1 MLFIKMQMPNIHMM
15 HMFSFQRCNSWCKCL
30 MQGWRYEVYS
40 WWRQRTYLPVMH
52 MSPYRDEDAKCL
64 VMQMISNGYVG
75 MPWCKC
81 PLVGMSWCKCT
92 LVGVSWCQCTLV
104 GVPWCKCTLIG
115 VPWCKCALVGVLWC
129 QCTLVGVPWCRY
141 TLVGVQM
148 YPWEYAMMR
157 MSSWCMPPWECHGAN
172 APLGMPWCKCN
183 LFKNFLYFQNEASAM
198 LETKIFSNSIYYSWK
213 VIFLL
218 T

>member
-1 MLFIKMQMPNIHMM
+1 MLFIKMQMQNIHMM
-15 HMFSFQRCNSWCKCL
+15 HMFSFQRCNSWCKCP

-40 WWRQRTYLPVMH
+40 WWRQRTYLPAMQ

-64 VMQMISNGYVG
+64 VMQMLSNGHVG

-81 PLVGMSWCKCT
+81 PLAGVPWCKCT
-92 LVGVSWCQCTLV
+92 LVGVSWCQCTLVGMPWCKCTLV

-115 VPWCKCALVGVLWC
+115 VPWCKY
-129 QCTLVGVPWCRY
+129 TLVGVPWCKY
-141 TLVGVQM
+141 TLVGV
-148 YPWEYAMMR
+148 PW
-157 MSSWCMPPWECHGAN
+157 CKCTLVGV
-172 APLGMPWCKCN
+172 PWCKCN
-183 LFKNFLYFQNEASAM
+183 LFKNFLYFQNEASTM
-198 LETKIFSNSIYYSWK
+198 LETKVFSNSIYYSWK